1 MAADTVLDI
10 IAQGAWNGGRLVDN
24 SIYENKGMT
33 FKGGIPVNNQT
44 IEKRIGVRTRN
55 VAPVNERIGVLA
67 FNELL
72 QTCDI
77 DPARI
82 KLVIGATNIGE
93 DKIDPG
99 PLVRHSFDL
108 VKSSCPDDM
117 RVLDL
122 YAGCP
127 GFNASVELVFIMS
140 LAGVLQAGD
149 ISIIVGAENVH
160 RARVFA
166 PDDTANI
173 IFGDDAVATA
183 LETKSQISTTDGDD
197 LPAKVTFNAGD
208 DIAGCIA
215 GELLKIKGPHKIDG
229 IIMDNQLG
237 MLEHRVPAMAARI
250 QHCFVEQCYPEVA
263 AKGTFKNFR
272 KALAFYNQ
280 HVNAFAFDVMTVD
293 RRPDHI
299 AQIANAY
306 TASGKYKTIASI
318 YLGADRDVVL
328 RLHRGQGH
336 ISQAPKWGIVDTL
349 TQSHGCFA
357 PYIEV
362 LPFTDRSKMFGHM
375 NGKGVF
381 LHATRGAKYH
391 LEALMAPHKLEMDD
405 IDLLIE
411 HQANFAMIPLTLE
424 QVLAGR
430 KADAKQAAADFIANK
445 MVTNI
450 HERGNCSVVCMQR
463 LPYDLERG
471 ALQPDSIQG
480 YAINQNLDNLRR
492 AKTILYDSIGA
503 GMTRSSFLQRKK

>member
-1 MAADTVLDI
+1 VSDTVVDI

-33 FKGGIPVNNQT
+33 FKGGIPVNSQT
-44 IEKRIGVRTRN
+44 IEERIGVRTRI
-55 VAPVNERIGVLA
+55 VASEDERIGVLA
-67 FNELL
+67 FKELL
-72 QTCDI
+72 QTSGI

-82 KLVIGATNIGE
+82 KLIIGATNIGE
-93 DKIDPG
+93 DKLDPG
-99 PLVRHSFDL
+99 PLVRHPFEL
-108 VKSSCPDDM
+108 VKSSCPDAQ
-117 RVLDL
+117 VLDL

-127 GFNASVELVFIMS
+127 GFNVSVELVFVLS
-140 LAGVLQAGD
+140 LAGMLQAGD
-149 ISIIVGAENVH
+149 LSVIIGAENVH
-160 RARVFA
+160 RAKVFA

-173 IFGDDAVATA
+173 IFGDDAVATV
-183 LETKSQISTTDGDD
+183 LETQTQQATDADV
-197 LPAKVTFNAGD
+197 LPPKVAFKAGE
-208 DIAGCIA
+208 DIAGHIA
-215 GELLKIKGPHKIDG
+215 SELLKIQGPHKIDG
-229 IIMDNQLG
+229 IIIDNQLG
-237 MLEHRVPAMAARI
+237 MLEHRVPALATRV
-250 QHCFVEQCYPEVA
+250 QHRLVEQTYPQAA

-272 KALAFYNQ
+272 NALAFYNQ

-293 RRPDHI
+293 RRPDNI

-328 RLHRGQGH
+328 RLHRGLGH
-336 ISQAPKWGIVDTL
+336 FSRRPKWGIVDTL

-362 LPFTDRSKMFGHM
+362 LPFTERAKMFGHM

-391 LEALMAPHKLEMDD
+391 LQTLMVPHNLDMDA

-424 QVLAGR
+424 QVLDGS
-430 KADAKQAAADFIANK
+430 KADAKQAAADIIANK

-450 HERGNCSVVCMQR
+450 HVRGNCSVVCMQR

-471 ALQPDSIQG
+471 ALQPDTIQG
-480 YAINQNLDNLRR
+480 YAVNQNLDNLRQ
-492 AKTILYDSIGA
+492 AKTLLYDSIGA

>member
-44 IEKRIGVRTRN
+44 IEKRIGVRTRT
-55 VAPVNERIGVLA
+55 VAPENERIGVLA
-67 FNELL
+67 FKELL

-82 KLVIGATNIGE
+82 KLIIGATNIGE
-93 DKIDPG
+93 DKLDPG

-108 VKSSCPDDM
+108 VKSSCPDT

-127 GFNASVELVFIMS
+127 GFNVSVELVFIMS
-140 LAGVLQAGD
+140 LAGFLQAGD
-149 ISIIVGAENVH
+149 LSIIVGAENVH

-183 LETKSQISTTDGDD
+183 LETKSHISKTDGDD
-197 LPAKVTFNAGD
+197 LPEKVTFNAGD

-237 MLEHRVPAMAARI
+237 MLEHRIPAMAARI
-250 QHCFVEQCYPEVA
+250 QHCFVEQSYPEAA

-293 RRPDHI
+293 RQPDHI

-306 TASGKYKTIASI
+306 TTSGKYKTIASI
-318 YLGADRDVVL
+318 FLGADRDVVL

-336 ISQAPKWGIVDTL
+336 FSQAPKWGIVDTL

-362 LPFTDRSKMFGHM
+362 LPFTDRAKMFGHM

-391 LEALMAPHKLEMDD
+391 LETLMAPHNLDLDD

-424 QVLAGR
+424 QVLAGS
-430 KADAKQAAADFIANK
+430 KADAKQAAADFIAAK

-450 HERGNCSVVCMQR
+450 HARGNCSVVCMQR
-463 LPYDLERG
+463 LPYDLERD
-471 ALQPDSIQG
+471 ALQPDTIQG
-480 YAINQNLDNLRR
+480 YAVNQNLDSLRQ

-503 GMTRSSFLQRKK
+503 GMTRSSFLQRKE